1 VPVISLFYWSTN
13 ESGRAITT
21 TAVFFSF
28 VLFFFE
34 GQIELL
40 DFVDL
45 NRLMIVVGWDLL

>member
-1 VPVISLFYWSTN
+1 MISLFYWSTN
-13 ESGRAITT
+13 ESGRAIT